1 MATAVLRREGLWEV
15 NSRTIVYAAIG
26 AALYGVL
33 GFLISIVIPGS
44 NNVSVR
50 PAYALVPFFGIAFG
64 PIVGFFTGLVGNMI
78 LDQLTGYGA
87 FTAWNWSIANGLAGL
102 VAGLFAASMTD
113 RMQGQGG
120 RIIGAAFIAAAATL
134 IGFLFVFTDIWV
146 FGNSLESALTGSYLF
161 VIVPN
166 LIASVILTPVLV
178 AAWEPLKDAIGR

>member
-1 MATAVLRREGLWEV
+1 MTTTLRREGLWEV

-64 PIVGFFTGLVGNMI
+64 PIVGFFTGLVGNAL

-102 VAGLFAASMTD
+102 VAGLFAASMAD
-113 RMQGQGG
+113 RLQNTSS
-120 RIIGAAFIAAAATL
+120 RVVGAAFIAAAATV
-134 IGFLFVFTDIWV
+134 IGFLFVLTDIWV
-146 FGNSLESALTGSYLF
+146 FGNTPEAALTGSYLF

-166 LIASVILTPVLV
+166 LIASVILTPILV